1 MKVGFIGLG
10 TMGASM
16 AYNCLQG
23 GNEMVVHDIRRES
36 ATQHLEA
43 GAVWADSPREVAE
56 SSEIVFTSLPGPTEV
71 EAVGLGDDGIL
82 EGMSEGKVYFDL
94 STSTPTLIR
103 RIHEEAAARGIHVLD
118 APVSGGP
125 RGAASRN
132 LAIWVGGDKD
142 VFDRC
147 KPVLDSIGDKAYY
160 VGPIGCGAIA
170 KLVHNCTGYI
180 VQAALAEVFTM
191 GVKAGVEPLAL
202 WQAVRKGAQGRRGTF
217 EGLAEHLLPG
227 KFDPP
232 DFALRLARKDVDLAV
247 GVGREYD
254 VPMRLA
260 QLTLQEMTEAL
271 NRGWGHRDSRVAM
284 LLQEER
290 SGVEVRVDEALLN
303 ALLEEERAGGPGV
316 VSFLIGMPS
325 SRQREGTVIITRLK
339 LTNWRNFTDV
349 DVPLDRA
356 FIIGPNASGKSNL
369 LDAIRFLRDVAK
381 REGGGLQ
388 AAVGRRGGVRQ
399 IRSLSAHSGGGVGI
413 EVHLSRKS
421 GEPAEWEY
429 RLSFNVERSGIHRTL
444 VQEEIVKHR
453 GQVLLQRPA
462 QDDNADWFH
471 EVLI

>member
-23 GNEMVVHDIRRES
+23 GNEMVVHDIRREA

-82 EGMSEGKVYFDL
+82 EGMIEGKVYFDL

-132 LAIWVGGDKD
+132 LAIWVGGDKE

-232 DFALRLARKDVDLAV
+232 DFTLRLARKDVDLAV

-303 ALLEEERAGGPGV
+303 ALLEEERQAG
-316 VSFLIGMPS
+316 
-325 SRQREGTVIITRLK
+325 
-339 LTNWRNFTDV
+339 
-349 DVPLDRA
+349 
-356 FIIGPNASGKSNL
+356 
-369 LDAIRFLRDVAK
+369 
-381 REGGGLQ
+381 
-388 AAVGRRGGVRQ
+388 
-399 IRSLSAHSGGGVGI
+399 
-413 EVHLSRKS
+413 
-421 GEPAEWEY
+421 
-429 RLSFNVERSGIHRTL
+429 
-444 VQEEIVKHR
+444 
-453 GQVLLQRPA
+453 
-462 QDDNADWFH
+462 
-471 EVLI
+471 

>member
-23 GNEMVVHDIRRES
+23 GNEMVVHDIRREA
-36 ATQHLEA
+36 ATRHLEA
-43 GAVWADSPREVAE
+43 GAEWADSPRQVAE
-56 SSEIVFTSLPGPTEV
+56 ASEIVFTSLPGPTEV
-71 EAVGLGDDGIL
+71 EAVGLGEDGIL
-82 EGMSEGKVYFDL
+82 EGLSENKVYFDL
-94 STSTPTLIR
+94 STSTPGLIR
-103 RIHEEAAARGIHVLD
+103 HIHEQAAARGIHVLD

-125 RGAASRN
+125 SGARTRN

-202 WQAVRKGAQGRRGTF
+202 WQAVRKGAVGRRGVF
-217 EGLAEHLLPG
+217 EGLAEHLFPG

-290 SGVEVRVDEALLN
+290 SGVEVRVDEEALN
-303 ALLEEERAGGPGV
+303 AILEEERNAG
-316 VSFLIGMPS
+316 
-325 SRQREGTVIITRLK
+325 
-339 LTNWRNFTDV
+339 
-349 DVPLDRA
+349 
-356 FIIGPNASGKSNL
+356 
-369 LDAIRFLRDVAK
+369 
-381 REGGGLQ
+381 
-388 AAVGRRGGVRQ
+388 
-399 IRSLSAHSGGGVGI
+399 
-413 EVHLSRKS
+413 
-421 GEPAEWEY
+421 
-429 RLSFNVERSGIHRTL
+429 
-444 VQEEIVKHR
+444 
-453 GQVLLQRPA
+453 
-462 QDDNADWFH
+462 
-471 EVLI
+471 

>member
-1 MKVGFIGLG
+1 MKVGLIGLA
-10 TMGASM
+10 TMGATM

-56 SSEIVFTSLPGPTEV
+56 ASEIVFTSLPGPTEV
-71 EAVGLGDDGIL
+71 EAVGLGEDGIL

-103 RIHEEAAARGIHVLD
+103 RIHEQAAARGIHVLD

-132 LAIWVGGDKD
+132 LAIWVGGDKE

-232 DFALRLARKDVDLAV
+232 DFALRLARKDVDLALS
-247 GVGREYD
+247 VGREYD

-290 SGVEVRVDEALLN
+290 SGVEVRVDEDILN
-303 ALLEEERAGGPGV
+303 ALLEEERRAA
-316 VSFLIGMPS
+316 
-325 SRQREGTVIITRLK
+325 EG
-339 LTNWRNFTDV
+339 
-349 DVPLDRA
+349 
-356 FIIGPNASGKSNL
+356 
-369 LDAIRFLRDVAK
+369 
-381 REGGGLQ
+381 
-388 AAVGRRGGVRQ
+388 
-399 IRSLSAHSGGGVGI
+399 
-413 EVHLSRKS
+413 
-421 GEPAEWEY
+421 
-429 RLSFNVERSGIHRTL
+429 
-444 VQEEIVKHR
+444 
-453 GQVLLQRPA
+453 
-462 QDDNADWFH
+462 
-471 EVLI
+471 

>member
-23 GNEMVVHDIRRES
+23 GNDMVVHDIRRES
-36 ATQHLEA
+36 VTPLLEA
-43 GAVWADSPREVAE
+43 GATWADTPREVSE

-71 EAVGLGDDGIL
+71 EAVALGEEGLL
-82 EGMSEGKVYFDL
+82 EGLSADKVYFDL
-94 STSTPTLIR
+94 STSTPSMIR
-103 RIHEEAAARGIHVLD
+103 RIHEEASARGIHVLD

-125 RGAASRN
+125 RGARSRN
-132 LAIWVGGDKD
+132 LAIWVGGDKEI
-142 VFDRC
+142 FDRC

-202 WQAVRKGAQGRRGTF
+202 WQAVRRGAQGRRGTF

-247 GVGREYD
+247 SVGREFE

-260 QLTLQEMTEAL
+260 NLTLQEMTEAV
-271 NRGWGHRDSRVAM
+271 NRGWGGRDSRVAM

-290 SGVEVRVDEALLN
+290 AGVEVRVPEDVLEAV
-303 ALLEEERAGGPGV
+303 LEEERNAGG
-316 VSFLIGMPS
+316 S
-325 SRQREGTVIITRLK
+325 
-339 LTNWRNFTDV
+339 
-349 DVPLDRA
+349 
-356 FIIGPNASGKSNL
+356 
-369 LDAIRFLRDVAK
+369 
-381 REGGGLQ
+381 
-388 AAVGRRGGVRQ
+388 
-399 IRSLSAHSGGGVGI
+399 
-413 EVHLSRKS
+413 
-421 GEPAEWEY
+421 
-429 RLSFNVERSGIHRTL
+429 
-444 VQEEIVKHR
+444 
-453 GQVLLQRPA
+453 
-462 QDDNADWFH
+462 
-471 EVLI
+471 